1 MTEEKKSGMLEWREG
16 FFRDVDARDI
26 RRLAPWLSE
35 DVEMRFGNQPALH
48 GKPAVIEALSGF
60 FETISA
66 MSHRLKDVV
75 VEGQSAAS
83 EALVTYTRP
92 DGSTLILPVC
102 SVFRVTSDGLLASL
116 RIYIDISDLYSDTG
130 GGQSAQ

>member
-1 MTEEKKSGMLEWREG
+1 MTGNMVAEEKNSGMLEWRQG
-16 FFRDVDARDI
+16 FFRDVDTKDI

-48 GKPAVIEALSGF
+48 GKRAVVEALSGF

-75 VEGQSAAS
+75 IEGQSVAS

-92 DGSTLILPVC
+92 DGSTLTLPVC
-102 SVFRVTSDGLLASL
+102 SVVRVTSDGLLASL
-116 RIYIDISDLYSDTG
+116 RIYIDISELYAHD
-130 GGQSAQ
+130 